1 MKSRNIFIGILFGI
15 FISSCTNNTPTSTPN
30 STTTSSETNNKKLEL
45 VKLYLTVLDC
55 NNDTIDSETQFEL
68 DSLFSSDEF
77 QTEGHYTISYEQF
90 QQLDPHITNQ
100 DMAQYG
106 IQKYIN
112 QLGQIAIIKR
122 DFKNGKYPKFK
133 WDFVQNINWLKVNA
147 TQISPNLMCCGICS
161 NEWFEY
167 CNNAVKNNL
176 SYAQMCANAQLE
188 HPDSIPFD
196 EYIKQAKDS
205 LFTEGY
211 YEDTYYFTYGDDE
224 VNAFFIHDLG
234 IVADING
241 DGFADR
247 VASWSYNVS
256 GGICGVTKKSKK
268 GLIELFEYNESDIS
282 KNKISSK
289 D

>member
-1 MKSRNIFIGILFGI
+1 MNSRNIFLAILCGFLI
-15 FISSCTNNTPTSTPN
+15 ASCSQNKTSLPPEDSSSTSVIAPQKTP
-30 STTTSSETNNKKLEL
+30 L

-55 NNDTIDSETQFEL
+55 NLDTLNEETPFEL
-68 DSLFSSDEF
+68 DSLFNSTEF
-77 QTEGHYTISYEQF
+77 KSEGHYTISYEQF
-90 QQLDPHITNQ
+90 QQLNAHITNQ
-100 DMAQYG
+100 DMTQYRIQNG
-106 IQKYIN
+106 IEQKGE
-112 QLGQIAIIKR
+112 LAILK
-122 DFKNGKYPKFK
+122 KKFK
-133 WDFVQNINWLKVNA
+133 DPKYQNYKINYVKNINWLKVNA

-196 EYIKQAKDS
+196 EYMKQAKDS

-211 YEDTYYFTYGDDE
+211 YEDTYYFTYGDEE

-256 GGICGVTKKSKK
+256 GGICGVTRKSKT
-268 GLIELFEYNESDIS
+268 GLVELFSYSQ
-282 KNKISSK
+282 
-289 D
+289 

>member
-1 MKSRNIFIGILFGI
+1 
-15 FISSCTNNTPTSTPN
+15 
-30 STTTSSETNNKKLEL
+30 
-45 VKLYLTVLDC
+45 
-55 NNDTIDSETQFEL
+55 
-68 DSLFSSDEF
+68 
-77 QTEGHYTISYEQF
+77 
-90 QQLDPHITNQ
+90 
-100 DMAQYG
+100 MAQYG
-106 IQKYIN
+106 SQKYIN

-133 WDFVQNINWLKVNA
+133 WNLVQNINWLKVNA

-188 HPDSIPFD
+188 YPDSIPFD
-196 EYIKQAKDS
+196 EYMKQAKDS
-205 LFTEGY
+205 VFTKGY
-211 YEDTYYFTYGDDE
+211 YEDTYYFTYGHDE
-224 VNAFFIHDLG
+224 VNSFFIHDLG

>member
-1 MKSRNIFIGILFGI
+1 MNSRNIFFAILCGFLLA
-15 FISSCTNNTPTSTPN
+15 SCSQNK
-30 STTTSSETNNKKLEL
+30 TSSPPEDTSSTSVIAPQKPKL
-45 VKLYLTVLDC
+45 VNLYLTVLDC
-55 NNDTIDSETQFEL
+55 NMDTLNEEIPFEL
-68 DSLFSSDEF
+68 DSLFSSTEF
-77 QTEGHYTISYEQF
+77 KSEGHYTISYEQF
-90 QQLDPHITNQ
+90 QQLNGHITNQ

-133 WDFVQNINWLKVNA
+133 WNLVQNINWLKVNA

-176 SYAQMCANAQLE
+176 SYSQMCANAQLE
-188 HPDSIPFD
+188 YPDSIPFD
-196 EYIKQAKDS
+196 EYMKQAKDS
-205 LFTEGY
+205 VFTKGY
-211 YEDTYYFTYGDDE
+211 YEDTYYFTYGHVE
-224 VNAFFIHDLG
+224 VNSFFIHDLG